1 MRILLMGPP
10 GAGKGT
16 QAARLATALGVPA
29 ISTGEIFRAN
39 VEAQTPLGREAKR
52 YLNAGRYV
60 PDNVTNGLV
69 RERLQHSDAERGWLL
84 DGYPRTLAQLD
95 ALDDMTASAG
105 QGVDAVVALDV
116 NHELL
121 VRRLT
126 ERARTQ
132 GRDDETED
140 VIRHRQLLYR
150 EQTSPLLA
158 AYEARSLLS
167 TVNGEGEVGEVT
179 RRILDALSSKS
190 ARPAG

>member
-1 MRILLMGPP
+1 MRMLLMGPP

-16 QAARLATALGVPA
+16 QAARLAAALGVPA

-52 YLNAGRYV
+52 YLDAGRYV

-69 RERLQHSDAERGWLL
+69 RERLQDSDAERGWLL

-95 ALDDMTASAG
+95 ALDDMSASAG
-105 QGVDAVVALDV
+105 QGLDAVVAFDV
-116 NHELL
+116 SHELL
-121 VRRLT
+121 VGRLT

-132 GRDDETED
+132 GRDDDTED

-150 EQTSPLLA
+150 EQTCPLLA
-158 AYEARSLLS
+158 AYEER
-167 TVNGEGEVGEVT
+167 
-179 RRILDALSSKS
+179 
-190 ARPAG
+190 

>member
-1 MRILLMGPP
+1 MGPP

-95 ALDDMTASAG
+95 ALDDMTAS
-105 QGVDAVVALDV
+105 D
-116 NHELL
+116 
-121 VRRLT
+121 
-126 ERARTQ
+126 
-132 GRDDETED
+132 
-140 VIRHRQLLYR
+140 
-150 EQTSPLLA
+150 
-158 AYEARSLLS
+158 
-167 TVNGEGEVGEVT
+167 GE
-179 RRILDALSSKS
+179 
-190 ARPAG
+190 